1 MAHSGPRCPEGVTGE
16 GGIRRGAFMTAPQK
30 PVDLKTLLD
39 KIEKVAVSS
48 PEIARELLKE
58 FQSYSDHLRQ
68 MDRMALRAQIIL
80 SYLGQVFGLVIGMTA
95 IISGAVIA
103 YHGSQWA
110 GGFIGGGGVIGLV
123 SVFVLGR
130 RKAS

>member
-1 MAHSGPRCPEGVTGE
+1 MTGQ
-16 GGIRRGAFMTAPQK
+16 PK
-30 PVDLKTLLD
+30 PVDLKTFLD
-39 KIEKVAVSS
+39 RIEKIAISS
-48 PEIARELLKE
+48 PELAKELLKE
-58 FQSYSDHLRQ
+58 FQAYSEHLRE
-68 MDRMALRAQIIL
+68 MDRKAIQAQIAVT
-80 SYLGQVFGLVIGMTA
+80 YLGQVFGLIIGMTA
-95 IISGAVIA
+95 IISGALTA

>member
-1 MAHSGPRCPEGVTGE
+1 VT
-16 GGIRRGAFMTAPQK
+16 TQQK
-30 PVDLKTLLD
+30 PIDLKALLD
-39 KIEKVAVSS
+39 RIDKLAVTS
-48 PEIARELLKE
+48 PDIAKDLLKE
-58 FQSYSDHLRQ
+58 FQAYSAHLRE
-68 MDRMALRAQIIL
+68 MDRKALQAQINVT
-80 SYLGQVFGLVIGMTA
+80 YLGQLFGLIIGMTA
-95 IISGAVIA
+95 IISGALTA

>member
-1 MAHSGPRCPEGVTGE
+1 ME
-16 GGIRRGAFMTAPQK
+16 
-30 PVDLKTLLD
+30 
-39 KIEKVAVSS
+39 
-48 PEIARELLKE
+48 
-58 FQSYSDHLRQ
+58 
-68 MDRMALRAQIIL
+68 
-80 SYLGQVFGLVIGMTA
+80 GMTA
-95 IISGAVIA
+95 IISGALTA